1 MPQRALRDELE
12 HLHRELSESPSLDP
26 EARALLAEVAADIER
41 LLADDA
47 GGSGAPLADRL
58 RAATERFE
66 ETHPK
71 LTTVVGRLADALA
84 NLGI

>member
-1 MPQRALRDELE
+1 VPKRALRDELE
-12 HLHRELSESPSLDP
+12 RLQKELSETTTLDP
-26 EARALLAEVAADIER
+26 EARELLGEMAADIER
-41 LLADDA
+41 LLAQDES
-47 GGSGAPLADRL
+47 GGAEPLAERL

-71 LTTVVGRLADALA
+71 LTAVVGRVADALA